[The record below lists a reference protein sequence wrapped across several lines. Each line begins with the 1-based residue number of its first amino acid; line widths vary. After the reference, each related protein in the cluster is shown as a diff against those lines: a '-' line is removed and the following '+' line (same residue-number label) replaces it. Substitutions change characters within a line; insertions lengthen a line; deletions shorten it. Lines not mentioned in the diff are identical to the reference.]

1 MKVFPM
7 CEACTTEYHD
17 PGNRR
22 FHAQPNACPDCGP
35 NISLHNREGDRL
47 SAAPPLAQAASALK
61 DGLVLAIR
69 GMGGFHLSVDA
80 CSTPAVALLRQRK
93 GRPDKP
99 LAIMVAAIDIA
110 KKFCAVDPR
119 AEELLTS
126 PEHPIVLLGKLEQTG
141 LAGKLAPG
149 IDEIGVILPYTPLHH
164 LLFQQ
169 TDCPEALVMT
179 SGNISGEPI
188 CTANDDALAKLGNI
202 ADLFLLHN
210 REIVTRV
217 DDSVIRIMA
226 DQPVIFR
233 RARGFA
239 PAPIEVAWKLPPIL
253 ACGSGLKNTFSLG
266 RGRNVFPSQHIGD
279 LDNLASYEFFRE
291 SIEHLRQVLQLEPE
305 AVVCDL
311 HPDYMSSRY
320 AVESGL
326 PLYRVQ
332 HHHAHAVAVMAEH
345 DLDEPVLA
353 VILDGTGLGDDGT
366 IWGGEIFRAEL
377 TAYQR
382 LGHLSRL
389 HLPGGDAAAAEPW
402 RMGLSALFQAFG
414 PDGIAPNRLPE
425 TLGQVDRGDLAVISS
440 MLLSGFNSPFSSS
453 CGRLFDAI
461 AALLGLRRRIS
472 YEGQAAMELETLA
485 KRAWTP
491 AWHNDI
497 LPNSHT
503 TISPSLVEKDGK
515 WEICSAEFVKRVLD
529 GINSGESKSAIAL
542 QFHTMLVGSIT
553 TLIENLALQ
562 TGIGKVVLS
571 GGCMQNSLLLEGLLH
586 TLKSVQLKVFT
597 GKSLPFNDGA
607 VSFGQTITGG
617 LLHVSRNSNAG
628 DQRPG

>member
-1 MKVFPM
+1 MLQK
-7 CEACTTEYHD
+7 
-17 PGNRR
+17 N
-22 FHAQPNACPDCGP
+22 
-35 NISLHNREGDRL
+35 
-47 SAAPPLAQAASALK
+47 
-61 DGLVLAIR
+61 
-69 GMGGFHLSVDA
+69 
-80 CSTPAVALLRQRK
+80 ALL
-93 GRPDKP
+93 
-99 LAIMVAAIDIA
+99 
-110 KKFCAVDPR
+110 
-119 AEELLTS
+119 
-126 PEHPIVLLGKLEQTG
+126 
-141 LAGKLAPG
+141 
-149 IDEIGVILPYTPLHH
+149 
-164 LLFQQ
+164 
-169 TDCPEALVMT
+169 
-179 SGNISGEPI
+179 
-188 CTANDDALAKLGNI
+188 
-202 ADLFLLHN
+202 
-210 REIVTRV
+210 
-217 DDSVIRIMA
+217 
-226 DQPVIFR
+226 
-233 RARGFA
+233 
-239 PAPIEVAWKLPPIL
+239 
-253 ACGSGLKNTFSLG
+253 
-266 RGRNVFPSQHIGD
+266 
-279 LDNLASYEFFRE
+279 
-291 SIEHLRQVLQLEPE
+291 
-305 AVVCDL
+305 
-311 HPDYMSSRY
+311 
-320 AVESGL
+320 
-326 PLYRVQ
+326 
-332 HHHAHAVAVMAEH
+332 
-345 DLDEPVLA
+345 
-353 VILDGTGLGDDGT
+353 
-366 IWGGEIFRAEL
+366 AEL

-542 QFHTMLVGSIT
+542 EFHRMLVGSIT